1 MSCLHVL
8 LICLAVLDTGETER
22 VMEMLKQ
29 YCDYGGLWGLLDP
42 AASEKQGTTPAH
54 FLTGYSSNDC
64 DILSGRHFNLTFI
77 YICDVLPMVY
87 TNLILVFDSLT
98 DIGN

>member
-1 MSCLHVL
+1 M

-87 TNLILVFDSLT
+87 TNLVLVFDSLT